1 MTIKLR
7 FKRLKY
13 RMISLDTASKIN
25 FLLRQLSEKAKD
37 QSIPDLKRIL
47 GKRDVFLVGAFD
59 NTILVGIAG
68 IYFKETLM
76 RKTGIIEDPGDIED
90 VVIDEEYRG
99 RGIGRKLTEM
109 LIEEAKKRKA
119 DCVELTSSPKRIE
132 ANALYES
139 LGFKKRETNCY
150 RLEL

>member
-47 GKRDVFLVGAFD
+47 GKRGVFLVGAFD
-59 NTILVGIAG
+59 NSILVGIAG

-76 RKTGIIEDPGDIED
+76 RKAGIIEDPGDIED
-90 VVIDEEYRG
+90 VVVDEEYRG
-99 RGIGRKLTEM
+99 RGIGRKLMEF
-109 LIEEAKKRKA
+109 LIKEAKKRKA
-119 DCVELTSSPKRIE
+119 DCVELTSNSNRTE
-132 ANALYES
+132 ANAMYES
-139 LGFKKRETNCY
+139 MGFKKRETNCY